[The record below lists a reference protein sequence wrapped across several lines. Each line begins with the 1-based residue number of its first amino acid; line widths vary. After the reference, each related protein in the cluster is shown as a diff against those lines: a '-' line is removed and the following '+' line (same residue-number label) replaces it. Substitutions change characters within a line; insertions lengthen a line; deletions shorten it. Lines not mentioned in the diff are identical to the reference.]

1 MLVVDG
7 TIADRDVSQWSQDDI
22 ITFKRIICRFIPL
35 IRFKDISPK
44 DYMIK
49 IKPYEEILSKEY
61 RNNLLNYYMIPEC
74 KPKLNN
80 LTSRYLKDI
89 NSVII
94 DQRHVNLLTNWIDRN
109 EESKFTNRNGNTA
122 TEFHKKCD
130 NRGATIIVLKTKNSE
145 RIIGEY
151 NPLEWDP
158 TNGSFKCMKDNFYSH
173 LQIKRMSKWQKVGYS
188 NG

>member
-1 MLVVDG
+1 MLTYLQIGLIEMGKENLVS
-7 TIADRDVSQWSQDDI
+7 ASRD
-22 ITFKRIICRFIPL
+22 
-35 IRFKDISPK
+35 
-44 DYMIK
+44 
-49 IKPYEEILSKEY
+49 
-61 RNNLLNYYMIPEC
+61 
-74 KPKLNN
+74 
-80 LTSRYLKDI
+80 
-89 NSVII
+89 
-94 DQRHVNLLTNWIDRN
+94 
-109 EESKFTNRNGNTA
+109 GNTA

>member
-109 EESKFTNRNGNTA
+109 EESKFSLVPLRPA
-122 TEFHKKCD
+122 D
-130 NRGATIIVLKTKNSE
+130 Q
-145 RIIGEY
+145 GE
-151 NPLEWDP
+151 
-158 TNGSFKCMKDNFYSH
+158 
-173 LQIKRMSKWQKVGYS
+173 GY
-188 NG
+188 GL